1 MNVIVS
7 NNYREL
13 LGSLEIDVIKT
24 VNGEFE
30 VDELISMFA
39 NFFYN
44 RMVLDVTAIKG
55 YKD

>member
-39 NFFYN
+39 NFFI
-44 RMVLDVTAIKG
+44 TEWF
-55 YKD
+55 